1 MKYKNFTKAPIEKQL
16 SIINAGFRQFGKNG
30 YEKTSMMDI
39 AVTAGVSKSSLFHY
53 FGTKW
58 ELYKYLFQ
66 FSYDEVNRRISF
78 GTEDYFECF
87 RIAATIKMEVVRAYP
102 AMYDFMI
109 SMIKDDAEEVRSLVS
124 QATDSAIAKG
134 LEVLFARVDWS
145 RFKEGLSPREII
157 NMTTWASNGAFQA
170 HLDKPLDEIFD
181 VTMHYLELLKR
192 LMYKEEYL

>member
-1 MKYKNFTKAPIEKQL
+1 MENFSKASPEKQL

-39 AVTAGVSKSSLFHY
+39 AVTAGISKSSLFHY

-66 FSYDEVNRRISF
+66 FSYNQVDRRLSF
-78 GTEDYFECF
+78 GTEDYFESF
-87 RIAATIKMEVVRAYP
+87 RIAATIKIEVVREYP
-102 AMYDFMI
+102 AMYDFLI
-109 SMIKDDAEEVRSLVS
+109 SMIRDDAEEVRALVS
-124 QATDSAIAKG
+124 QATDFAITRS

-145 RFKEGLSPREII
+145 RFKEGLSPGEII